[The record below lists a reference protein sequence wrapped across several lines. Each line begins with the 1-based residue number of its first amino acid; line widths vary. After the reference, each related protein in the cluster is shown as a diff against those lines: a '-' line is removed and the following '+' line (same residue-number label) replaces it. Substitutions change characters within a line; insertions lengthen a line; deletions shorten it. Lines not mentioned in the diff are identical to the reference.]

1 MIQSHA
7 STIFLNSHNPLIL
20 PPPDFFRIP
29 PKYNQLVLMVSMMLP
44 GTLIFY
50 YGDEIGF
57 DSEKIREEEN
67 IREFDKFPI

>member
-1 MIQSHA
+1 
-7 STIFLNSHNPLIL
+7 
-20 PPPDFFRIP
+20 
-29 PKYNQLVLMVSMMLP
+29 MVSMMLP